1 MDAGTADRKGQP
13 GAVCE
18 SGGVFWVFKVVVRG
32 WSGNFIGS
40 HVCLSAGEKSWDVA
54 IIAGLQSGKFGLYSA
69 GSLPGGFRSDLGR
82 ELAGLLK
89 QIAGES
95 IYEVLVVDVG
105 SVRREL
111 FELMECFDTIYMP
124 IKDDCVSAAK
134 LEEFEESKSPPG
146 KHGDERK
153 IPKAETALSQ

>member
-1 MDAGTADRKGQP
+1 MVYSQGNLDYIAP
-13 GAVCE
+13 
-18 SGGVFWVFKVVVRG
+18 VRYP
-32 WSGNFIGS
+32 
-40 HVCLSAGEKSWDVA
+40 E
-54 IIAGLQSGKFGLYSA
+54 
-69 GSLPGGFRSDLGR
+69 DLDQMSGR

-134 LEEFEESKSPPG
+134 LEEFEDHLRAAG
-146 KHGDERK
+146 KQGIEGK
-153 IPKAETALSQ
+153 NPETETALSQQFWASGHLYGSALWGELGDYVRQLWKGTGRKDGRNERWLE